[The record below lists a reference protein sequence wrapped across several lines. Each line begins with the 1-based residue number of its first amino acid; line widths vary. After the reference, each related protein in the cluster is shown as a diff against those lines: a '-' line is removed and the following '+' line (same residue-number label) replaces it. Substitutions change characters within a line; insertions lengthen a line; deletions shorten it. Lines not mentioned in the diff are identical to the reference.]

1 MIYLYGGIL
10 GGYVALW
17 LVSWREKGKGPFQRM
32 AAYLLRKREGTAA
45 EAGGTQE
52 ELAAGHVQAAV
63 GE

>member
-10 GGYVALW
+10 GGYVTLW
-17 LVSWREKGKGPFQRM
+17 LVSWREKGKGPFQRIS
-32 AAYLLRKREGTAA
+32 AAKERGEAA

-52 ELAAGHVQAAV
+52 ELAVGHVQAAA

>member
-10 GGYVALW
+10 GGYVTLW
-17 LVSWREKGKGPFQRM
+17 LVSWGERAVSEDGGIS
-32 AAYLLRKREGTAA
+32 AAKERGEAA

-52 ELAAGHVQAAV
+52 ELAVGHVQAAA

>member
-10 GGYVALW
+10 GGYVTLW

-32 AAYLLRKREGTAA
+32 AAYLLRKRGEAA

-52 ELAAGHVQAAV
+52 ELAVGHVQAAA